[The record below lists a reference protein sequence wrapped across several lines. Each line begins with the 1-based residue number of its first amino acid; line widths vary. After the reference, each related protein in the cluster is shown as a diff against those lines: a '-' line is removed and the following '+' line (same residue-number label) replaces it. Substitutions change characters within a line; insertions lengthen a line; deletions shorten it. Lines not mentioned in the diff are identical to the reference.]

1 MIMEVQE
8 TFFLSALNPALDYSY
23 GQFTFTVSASDLG
36 WTVGEVPT
44 DIDLHSPKSDRT
56 ITFKLEKTTSDHFY
70 YKPTMKTPARFA
82 HLSILVFND

>member
-8 TFFLSALNPALDYSY
+8 TFFLSALNPALGYGN
-23 GQFTFTVSASDLG
+23 GQFTVFASDLG
-36 WTVGEVPT
+36 WPAGEVPT

-56 ITFKLEKTTSDHFY
+56 ITFKLVKTTGDHFY